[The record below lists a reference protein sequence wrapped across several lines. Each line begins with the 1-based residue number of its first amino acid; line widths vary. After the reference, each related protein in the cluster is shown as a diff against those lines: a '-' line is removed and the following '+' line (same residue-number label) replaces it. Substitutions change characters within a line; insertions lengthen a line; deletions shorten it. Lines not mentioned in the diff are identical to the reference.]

1 MLFYQKNRFFK
12 KNRLGSGRYW
22 LLILVLAPWL
32 LAAQAD
38 SLATFPYV
46 IQKEV
51 IADSG
56 VVVAAHPL
64 AARVGADILRQGG
77 NAADAAVA
85 VQFALAVVYPQAGNI
100 GGGGFLVYRAHTGET
115 AALDFREKAP
125 AAAAETMYVDS
136 LGRVMTQKSRFGAL
150 ACGVPGSVDGM
161 WETHKKYGR
170 LPWAQLVQPAID
182 FAEKGFQIT
191 RQEADNLNK
200 ERFNFF
206 RHSSIMPAFAR
217 MKDWSEGDWLLQPE
231 LGKTLR
237 RIASEGRDG
246 FYKRVVATLIVR
258 EIQKE
263 GGLMTMTDLDNYKSV
278 WRKPLE
284 FDWNGLRI
292 ITMPP
297 PSSGGILLG
306 QMLGMLAGRM
316 PADTGFH
323 SAEAV
328 HLMAEVARRAFA
340 DRATHLGDPDAY
352 PVPVDTLMSAAY
364 LAARMADFNP
374 DKATLSKSVAAGKIS
389 EQTTHISI
397 VDAEGNA
404 AAVTTT
410 LNDAYGSRL
419 VIPGAGFIMNNEMD
433 DFSAKPGTP
442 NLYGAI
448 GGKANA
454 VAPGKRPLSS
464 MTPTIITQGGK
475 LSMVLGTPG
484 GTTIPGTVF
493 QVILNTYHFKL
504 PLPEAV
510 RATRFH
516 HQWAPD
522 QLFIEEGGLPESVIE
537 QLANMGHTIV
547 PRGPIGRVEAVLIR
561 PDGKRQGV
569 ADVRGDDAA
578 EQ

>member
-12 KNRLGSGRYW
+12 KICAGSVLYW
-22 LLILVLAPWL
+22 LLLLAPQL
-32 LAAQAD
+32 LTAQAD
-38 SLATFPYV
+38 SLVAFPYV

-51 IADSG
+51 LADSG
-56 VVVAAHPL
+56 IVVAAHPL

-125 AAAAETMYVDS
+125 AAAAEMMYVDS
-136 LGRVMTQKSRFGAL
+136 LGRVLTQKSRFGAL

-263 GGLMTMTDLDNYKSV
+263 GGLMTMADLENYKSV

-284 FDWNGLRI
+284 FDWNGLHL

-297 PSSGGILLG
+297 PSSGGILLR
-306 QMLGMLAGRM
+306 QMLGMLEGRM

-364 LAARMADFNP
+364 LAARMADFTP
-374 DKATLSKSVAAGKIS
+374 DKATPSKGVFAGKIS

-454 VAPGKRPLSS
+454 IAPGKRPLSS
-464 MTPTIITQGGK
+464 MTPTIITKDGK
-475 LSMVLGTPG
+475 LSLVLGTPG
-484 GTTIPGTVF
+484 GTTIPSTVF
-493 QVILNTYHFKL
+493 QIIMNTYHFKL

-516 HQWAPD
+516 HQWSPD
-522 QLFIEEGGLPESVIE
+522 QLFIEADGLPESVIQ
-537 QLANMGHTIV
+537 QLTNMGHTIV

>member
-1 MLFYQKNRFFK
+1 MLFYQKNRFLK
-12 KNRLGSGRYW
+12 KICAGSVLYW
-22 LLILVLAPWL
+22 LLLLAPQL
-32 LAAQAD
+32 LTAQAD
-38 SLATFPYV
+38 SLVAFPYV

-51 IADSG
+51 LADSG
-56 VVVAAHPL
+56 IVVAAHPL

-136 LGRVMTQKSRFGAL
+136 LGRVLTQKSRFGAL

-263 GGLMTMTDLDNYKSV
+263 GGLMTMADLENYKSV
-278 WRKPLE
+278 WRNPLE
-284 FDWNGLRI
+284 FDWNGLHL

-297 PSSGGILLG
+297 PSSGGILLR
-306 QMLGMLAGRM
+306 QMLGMLEGRM

-352 PVPVDTLMSAAY
+352 PVPVDTLLSAAY
-364 LAARMADFNP
+364 LAARMADFTP
-374 DKATLSKSVAAGKIS
+374 DKATPSKGVFAGKIS

-454 VAPGKRPLSS
+454 IAPGKRPLSS
-464 MTPTIITQGGK
+464 MTPTIITKDGK
-475 LSMVLGTPG
+475 LSLVLGTPG
-484 GTTIPGTVF
+484 GTTIPSTVF
-493 QVILNTYHFKL
+493 QIIMNTYHFKL

-516 HQWAPD
+516 HQWSPD
-522 QLFIEEGGLPESVIE
+522 QLFIEADGLPESVIQ
-537 QLANMGHTIV
+537 QLTNMGHTIV

>member
-1 MLFYQKNRFFK
+1 MLFYQKNRFLK
-12 KNRLGSGRYW
+12 KICAGSVLYW
-22 LLILVLAPWL
+22 LLLLAPQL
-32 LAAQAD
+32 LTAQAD
-38 SLATFPYV
+38 SLVAFPYV

-51 IADSG
+51 LADSG
-56 VVVAAHPL
+56 IVVAAHPL

-136 LGRVMTQKSRFGAL
+136 LGRVLTQKSRFGAL

-263 GGLMTMTDLDNYKSV
+263 GGLMTLADLENYKSV

-284 FDWNGLRI
+284 FDWNGLHL

-297 PSSGGILLG
+297 PSSGGILLR
-306 QMLGMLAGRM
+306 QMLGMLEGRM

-352 PVPVDTLMSAAY
+352 PVPVDTLLSAAY
-364 LAARMADFNP
+364 LAARMADFTP
-374 DKATLSKSVAAGKIS
+374 DKATPSKGVFAGKIS

-454 VAPGKRPLSS
+454 IAPGKRPLSS
-464 MTPTIITQGGK
+464 MTPTIITKDEK
-475 LSMVLGTPG
+475 LSLVLGTPG
-484 GTTIPGTVF
+484 GTTIPSTVF
-493 QVILNTYHFKL
+493 QIIMNTCHFKL

-516 HQWAPD
+516 HQWSPD
-522 QLFIEEGGLPESVIE
+522 QLFIEADGLPESVIQ
-537 QLANMGHTIV
+537 QLTNMGHTIV

>member
-1 MLFYQKNRFFK
+1 MLFYQKNRFLK
-12 KNRLGSGRYW
+12 KICAGSVLYW
-22 LLILVLAPWL
+22 LLLLAPQL
-32 LAAQAD
+32 LTAQAD
-38 SLATFPYV
+38 SLVAFPYV

-51 IADSG
+51 LADSG
-56 VVVAAHPL
+56 IVVAAHPL

-136 LGRVMTQKSRFGAL
+136 LGRVLTQKSRFGAL

-263 GGLMTMTDLDNYKSV
+263 GGLMTLADLENYKSV

-284 FDWNGLRI
+284 FDWNGLHL

-297 PSSGGILLG
+297 PSSGGILLR
-306 QMLGMLAGRM
+306 QMLGMLEGRM

-352 PVPVDTLMSAAY
+352 PVPVDTLVSAAY
-364 LAARMADFNP
+364 LAARMADFTP
-374 DKATLSKSVAAGKIS
+374 YKATPSKGVFAGKIS

-454 VAPGKRPLSS
+454 IAPGKRPLSS
-464 MTPTIITQGGK
+464 MTPTIITKDGK
-475 LSMVLGTPG
+475 LSLVLGTPG
-484 GTTIPGTVF
+484 GTTIPSTVF
-493 QVILNTYHFKL
+493 QIIMNTCHFKL

-510 RATRFH
+510 RTTRFH
-516 HQWAPD
+516 HQWSPD
-522 QLFIEEGGLPESVIE
+522 QLFIEADGLPESVIQ
-537 QLANMGHTIV
+537 QLTNMGHTIV